1 VLEQTIEK
9 VSVQDDKTRKL
20 FAPNWQKEV
29 DWSPVAD

>member
-1 VLEQTIEK
+1 MLEQTIEK

-20 FAPNWQKEV
+20 LGPNWQKEV